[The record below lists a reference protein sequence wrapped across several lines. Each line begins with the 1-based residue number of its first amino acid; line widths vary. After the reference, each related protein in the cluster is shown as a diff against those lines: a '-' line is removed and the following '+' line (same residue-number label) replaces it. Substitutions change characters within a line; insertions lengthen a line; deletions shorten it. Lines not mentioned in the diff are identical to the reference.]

1 MSSGEP
7 VLFAATIAVAF
18 VHTILGPDHYL
29 PFVAIGRARGWTTT
43 KLLAVTTA
51 CGAGHV
57 LSSVALGLIGAALG
71 FTVGRFESIEAFRG
85 TIAAWGLIAFGLLY
99 MVWGVR
105 RATRGHTHSHPHEH
119 ADGGAHVHEH
129 DHRSEHL
136 HPHVNGRSA
145 TPWVL
150 FTIFLLGP
158 CEPLIPLLML
168 PAMRGEWGTVWWVTA
183 VFSFVTL
190 ATMVGAVLAIERGA
204 RRLALGRLARWGH
217 AIAGATVLAC
227 GLAIEV
233 LAL

>member
-7 VLFAATIAVAF
+7 VLLAATIAIAF

-29 PFVAIGRARGWTTT
+29 PFVALGRARRWSTAR
-43 KLLAVTTA
+43 LLAVTTA

-57 LSSVALGLIGAALG
+57 LSSVALALAGAALG
-71 FTVGRFESIEAFRG
+71 VSVTRFEAIEAIRG
-85 TIAAWGLIAFGLLY
+85 SLAAWALIAFGLLY

-105 RATRGHTHSHPHEH
+105 HAARGHAHSHAHAH
-119 ADGGAHVHEH
+119 ADGNEHDHEH

-136 HPHVNGRSA
+136 HPHAAGRSV

-168 PAMRGEWGTVWWVTA
+168 PAMRGAWGTVWIVAA
-183 VFSFVTL
+183 VFSVVTL
-190 ATMVGAVLAIERGA
+190 ATMAGAVLALERGA
-204 RRLALGRLARWGH
+204 RIFARAGLTRWGH

-227 GLAIEV
+227 GLAIQF
-233 LAL
+233 LGL